1 MQENKFK
8 MKHLIGVL
16 KALKL
21 ASVQELLKYL
31 NDCFIYELK
40 EFQTLENSIQIELK
54 KTKEYEPH
62 EMVNILVKTDE
73 VKYHEFVIA
82 CLVSTKKISEDDA
95 SDLIENTTDLYK
107 LGIEFQNEI
116 IAMQSIVTEPA
127 DPNEPPTN

>member
-21 ASVQELLKYL
+21 GSVQDLLKYL
-31 NDCFIYELK
+31 DSCFIYELK
-40 EFQTLENSIQIELK
+40 EFQTLDNSVQIELK
-54 KTKEYEPH
+54 KQKEYEPH
-62 EMVNILVKTDE
+62 EMVNILVRTDE
-73 VKYHEFVIA
+73 VKYYDFVIN
-82 CLVSTKKISEDDA
+82 CLIVTKKISEDEA
-95 SDLIENTTDLYK
+95 AEMIENSTNLYK

-116 IAMQSIVTEPA
+116 IAMQTIVNEPA

>member
-21 ASVQELLKYL
+21 GSVQDLLKYL
-31 NDCFIYELK
+31 DSCFIYELK
-40 EFQTLENSIQIELK
+40 EFQTLDSSVQIELK
-54 KTKEYEPH
+54 KQKEYEPH
-62 EMVNILVKTDE
+62 EMVNILVRTDE
-73 VKYHEFVIA
+73 VKYYDFVIN
-82 CLVSTKKISEDDA
+82 CLIATKKISEDDA
-95 SDLIENTTDLYK
+95 AEMIENSTNLYK

-116 IAMQSIVTEPA
+116 IAMQTIVNEPA

>member
-21 ASVQELLKYL
+21 GSVQDLLKYL
-31 NDCFIYELK
+31 DSCFIYELK
-40 EFQTLENSIQIELK
+40 EFQTLDSSVQIELK
-54 KTKEYEPH
+54 KQKEYEPH
-62 EMVNILVKTDE
+62 EMVNILVRTDE
-73 VKYHEFVIA
+73 VKYYDFVIN
-82 CLVSTKKISEDDA
+82 CLIVTKKISEDEA
-95 SDLIENTTDLYK
+95 AEMIENSTNLYK

-116 IAMQSIVTEPA
+116 IAMQTIVNEPA